1 MGLWDSLIRFWGGI
15 AGGGEFRRT
24 PQVVPRDPRESVQAT
39 VAQYQTL
46 WRMYKNNS
54 LYAELEEILHRDG
67 LWKEHLKPLRNPAN
81 RIVEFHASKMW
92 PGSDLT
98 EAMPLIN
105 TDTNVERAIRQ
116 FWDWSNMGAKKSVYP
131 RTNAAYG
138 DLFLKVTGR
147 IMPDRKVWM
156 QSIKPEY
163 VSELKHDERGYLV
176 FIRIDVPTTR
186 EDDLGV
192 EKAVWE
198 TEIWDKNA
206 DSFRFW
212 VHDKGPEAKPSDLGP
227 PERVLSLRDDMG
239 IDFVPISHGMFKD
252 TDEDRGDSAYG
263 HAFDKI
269 VEADRVV
276 TKLHSLAFRHSDVTI
291 ALSAN
296 GVDANMMPLPAPEV
310 EAQGPDASF
319 DLGDGTM
326 MLGEDRVVKLP
337 GNAKMDFMVPNLP
350 YTQLLNILQDHMQEI
365 EDDCPEVAYYRLREF
380 GAQLSGR
387 AMRTLLS
394 DALDRGI
401 EFRGNLEMTII
412 RADMMALTIGQ
423 GIGAFPGLE
432 GSFDAGSWKHAF
444 KKRDYLP
451 IDDLEEAQGELMRA
465 QAKQAKGTLGVPDRV
480 LQREFGYSAAEI
492 AENERLMD
500 DQRQAAIERS
510 QQQQAFAKR
519 EVATGAT
526 GNPASAGRNGQNGQG
541 STSR

>member
-1 MGLWDSLIRFWGGI
+1 MGLWESLIRFWGGI
-15 AGGGEFRRT
+15 AGGGQFRKV
-24 PQVVPRDPRESVQAT
+24 PQVVPRDPKESVPAMVAT
-39 VAQYQTL
+39 YQTL
-46 WRMYKNNS
+46 WRMYKSNA
-54 LYAELEEILHRDG
+54 LYAELEEILHREG

-98 EAMPLIN
+98 EAMPLV
-105 TDTNVERAIRQ
+105 DVDRNVERAIRQ

-147 IMPDRKVWM
+147 ILPDRKVWM

-163 VSELKHDERGYLV
+163 VSELRHDERGYLV

-186 EDDLGV
+186 EDSIGE

-198 TEIWDKNA
+198 TEIWDKDA

-212 VHDKGPEAKPSDLGP
+212 VHDKGPEAKIPDLGP
-227 PERVLSLRDDMG
+227 PDRRLSLRDDMG

-269 VEADRVV
+269 VEVDRVA

-310 EAQGPDASF
+310 EAEGPDAAF

-337 GNAKMDFMVPNLP
+337 GNAKMDFLVPNLP
-350 YTQLLNILQDHMQEI
+350 YTQLLNILQDQMGELGR
-365 EDDCPEVAYYRLREF
+365 DCPEIAYYHILEQ
-380 GAQLSGR
+380 GPQTSGR
-387 AMRTLLS
+387 GMRILLS
-394 DALDRGI
+394 PAIDRGI
-401 EFRGNLEMTII
+401 EFRGNLEHALI
-412 RADMMALTIGQ
+412 RADMMGLTIGQ
-423 GIGAFPGLE
+423 RIGAFPGLE

-465 QAKQAKGTLGVPDRV
+465 QAKQAKGTIGVPDRV
-480 LQREFGYSAAEI
+480 LQKEFGYTPAEL
-492 AENERLMD
+492 AENERLMEE
-500 DQRQAAIERS
+500 QRQAAIERS
-510 QQQQAFAKR
+510 QQQQEFAKKEAQSGDPR
-519 EVATGAT
+519 
-526 GNPASAGRNGQNGQG
+526 PGRNGSNGQG